1 MVNVGNNFI
10 GEKKNFVWSEPA
22 VKLTYRRAGES
33 VLIENKD
40 RPDNLITAET
50 FSRS

>member
-22 VKLTYRRAGES
+22 LKLTYRRAGES
-33 VLIENKD
+33 VSIENKD
-40 RPDNLITAET
+40 RPDNLITAKT